1 MQYTQA
7 QIDRANAVSLEDF
20 LRTQG
25 ETLIKSGREYRWK
38 EHDSL
43 TVRGNKWFRHSQ
55 SKGGYPIDFVMEFYG
70 KSFPEAVQLLT
81 GESGEGQTEATTA
94 PPTAF
99 HLPLHNRTADR
110 AIQYLCESR
119 GLNPKLVEAFLL
131 LQYIWTG
138 KPGSQSGFPSIS
150 CLSYNERSNWLT
162 ITSLGFYVRRK
173 DCQPSSCCSV
183 RFEQVEPP
191 DAGEFASHNRL
202 NRQREKMD
210 SGCRFLI
217 LEECE

>member
-1 MQYTQA
+1 MLSALPIQKVVCVM
-7 QIDRANAVSLEDF
+7 RGCLC
-20 LRTQG
+20 
-25 ETLIKSGREYRWK
+25 KS
-38 EHDSL
+38 
-43 TVRGNKWFRHSQ
+43 VPVN
-55 SKGGYPIDFVMEFYG
+55 
-70 KSFPEAVQLLT
+70 
-81 GESGEGQTEATTA
+81 
-94 PPTAF
+94 
-99 HLPLHNRTADR
+99 
-110 AIQYLCESR
+110 
-119 GLNPKLVEAFLL
+119 LL

-173 DCQPSSCCSV
+173 DCQSSSCCSV

-217 LEECE
+217 LEECK

>member
-1 MQYTQA
+1 MLALIDLDGDADLPQNLLVNLADRRA
-7 QIDRANAVSLEDF
+7 QRPNRGRGIEIENRHEVLMLEI
-20 LRTQG
+20 L
-25 ETLIKSGREYRWK
+25 
-38 EHDSL
+38 
-43 TVRGNKWFRHSQ
+43 FRIQ
-55 SKGGYPIDFVMEFYG
+55 
-70 KSFPEAVQLLT
+70 
-81 GESGEGQTEATTA
+81 
-94 PPTAF
+94 PTARHQGIGDTDGGGGLKLDF
-99 HLPLHNRTADR
+99 DVVIIVLRQERTVNDIAEISLMIVPILTR
-110 AIQYLCESR
+110 Q
-119 GLNPKLVEAFLL
+119 L

-173 DCQPSSCCSV
+173 DCQSSSCCSV

-210 SGCRFLI
+210 SGCRFLV
-217 LEECE
+217 LEECK

>member
-1 MQYTQA
+1 MT
-7 QIDRANAVSLEDF
+7 
-20 LRTQG
+20 
-25 ETLIKSGREYRWK
+25 ETKLGRCAEGLIVTAAGI
-38 EHDSL
+38 L
-43 TVRGNKWFRHSQ
+43 FTV
-55 SKGGYPIDFVMEFYG
+55 
-70 KSFPEAVQLLT
+70 
-81 GESGEGQTEATTA
+81 
-94 PPTAF
+94 
-99 HLPLHNRTADR
+99 
-110 AIQYLCESR
+110 
-119 GLNPKLVEAFLL
+119 L

-173 DCQPSSCCSV
+173 DCQSSSCCSV

-210 SGCRFLI
+210 SGCRFLV